1 MNKYIDDTLQ
11 LAEIFIEKE
20 NVKKKIEKMELNRK
34 LRSER
39 KHKHK

>member
-1 MNKYIDDTLQ
+1 MKRNMDELLR
-11 LAEIFIEKE
+11 LAGILIEKE
-20 NVKKKIEKMELNRK
+20 QVDKKIEKLELNRK